1 MNENTETLRREILEG
16 TIKVFNRKGLKFTM
30 SEVAEELSKSKKTL
44 YEVFPDKE
52 TMFFEMVDYCFDSI
66 KKSEEEVYSDT
77 SLSTIEKIRK
87 ILGVLPEGYKD
98 IDFKQLYLLKDKFPK
113 IYKKVEERLEN
124 GWEKTIQLL
133 NKGMEEGV
141 IRKVII
147 LLFKMMMESS
157 LEQFFQRDILVK
169 AGISYAQGLEEIVNI
184 LVDGIVV

>member
-66 KKSEEEVYSDT
+66 KKSEEEVFNNT

-141 IRKVII
+141 IRKVNI

-169 AGISYAQGLEEIVNI
+169 AGISYVQGLEEIVNI
-184 LVDGIVV
+184 LVDGIIV

>member
-1 MNENTETLRREILEG
+1 MDNREELRREILEG

-30 SEVAEELSKSKKTL
+30 SEVAVELGKSKKTL

-66 KKSEEEVYSDT
+66 KESENEVFNDKE
-77 SLSTIEKIRK
+77 LSTVEKIRK

-113 IYKKVEERLEN
+113 IYKKVEDRLEN

-133 NKGMEEGV
+133 NQGMEEGV
-141 IRKVII
+141 IRKVNI

-184 LVDGIVV
+184 LVDGIVM